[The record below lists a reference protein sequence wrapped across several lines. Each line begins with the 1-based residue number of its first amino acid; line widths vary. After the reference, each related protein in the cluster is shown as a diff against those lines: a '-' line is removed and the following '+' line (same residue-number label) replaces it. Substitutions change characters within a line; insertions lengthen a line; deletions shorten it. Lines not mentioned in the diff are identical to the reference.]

1 MKTVDYIIKIFPYEF
16 VNRKITIVYTV
27 IVVFSTIL
35 FHKSTAAS
43 LKIPRIREQSASSYI
58 LELISVSLIQIRGFY
73 IPISNCG
80 ILNNKY
86 TNTTH
91 THTHTPRFR
100 TPFKIMNCFGKLK
113 ASLL

>member
-16 VNRKITIVYTV
+16 DNRKITIVYTV
-27 IVVFSTIL
+27 IVEFSTIL
-35 FHKSTAAS
+35 FHKSTTAS

-73 IPISNCG
+73 ISISNCG

-86 TNTTH
+86 TNTHTH
-91 THTHTPRFR
+91 THTHTHPDLGLHS
-100 TPFKIMNCFGKLK
+100 K
-113 ASLL
+113 